1 MASGGAKRWSPTE
14 KCREILPF
22 YEKVRSISGS
32 CDFRMAFPEWAI
44 PEGTPSHMT
53 IPAATAFVLPNYRHR
68 PYPRVR
74 REIAVTWSYTV
85 VLGLVGV
92 VWFLHWTPSKVGE
105 TFSRAA
111 TDAAYAMNGPIG
123 EWNLSRPP
131 PSHLHQNRRPW
142 EVTV

>member
-14 KCREILPF
+14 LNREILPF

-32 CDFRMAFPEWAI
+32 CDFRMADSGWAI

-74 REIAVTWSYTV
+74 REIAVETV
-85 VLGLVGV
+85 VLHGSPRASQIRG
-92 VWFLHWTPSKVGE
+92 FLDWTPSKVGE
-105 TFSRAA
+105 AFSRAA

-123 EWNLSRPP
+123 EWNLARPP

-142 EVTV
+142 D